1 MCKNNSHYLG
11 DERSK
16 NLEHFN
22 KTLYSR
28 HMERH
33 ITNYLSSLSSLT
45 KKEIYEE
52 YYDSDEIRYNIS
64 SSYDNDYFYDEDNC
78 EYDRE
83 LMVRVYQDH
92 HGALCLLKCPEISEY
107 ISTYHGGAKEYYL
120 HRLDLNRKLL
130 SLIQTLR
137 PLQDLFGFSMYYKY
151 SEWWRVGMDVK
162 YQLVTSS
169 FVVDES
175 EMNENDMPF
184 YLLIVPYL
192 RKPIH

>member
-1 MCKNNSHYLG
+1 
-11 DERSK
+11 
-16 NLEHFN
+16 
-22 KTLYSR
+22 
-28 HMERH
+28 MEKH

-52 YYDSDEIRYNIS
+52 YYGSDGLRYNIN
-64 SSYDNDYFYDEDNC
+64 SSYDIDYFYDEDNC
-78 EYDRE
+78 EHDRE

-92 HGALCLLKCPEISEY
+92 YGALCLLKCPEISEY
-107 ISTYHGGAKEYYL
+107 ISTYHGDEKEYYL
-120 HRLDLNRKLL
+120 HRQDLNRKLL
-130 SLIQTLR
+130 SLVQTLR

-162 YQLVTSS
+162 CQLVTSS
-169 FVVDES
+169 FVVDET

-192 RKPIH
+192 RKTVDWSS